1 MIRVCGWL
9 SCLRNSDGPRRG
21 KVGLVCRVVSLI
33 PTVKCPEERA
43 FSNCDA
49 WMIACLR
56 CWKGTVA
63 YILSRSALGLMPSST
78 GAEGLITDSG
88 EGTGS
93 FLGNFGGGDRL
104 AIGDIEMFD
113 MA

>member
-1 MIRVCGWL
+1 
-9 SCLRNSDGPRRG
+9 
-21 KVGLVCRVVSLI
+21 
-33 PTVKCPEERA
+33 
-43 FSNCDA
+43 
-49 WMIACLR
+49 
-56 CWKGTVA
+56 
-63 YILSRSALGLMPSST
+63 MPSST

-88 EGTGS
+88 EGKGS

>member
-1 MIRVCGWL
+1 MIRVCGWP
-9 SCLRNSDGPRRG
+9 SCRRNSDGPRRG
-21 KVGLVCRVVSLI
+21 NVGLGCRVVSLI

-63 YILSRSALGLMPSST
+63 YIPSRSALGFMHSST
-78 GAEGLITDSG
+78 GAEGLITCLLYTSDAAD
-88 EGTGS
+88 E
-93 FLGNFGGGDRL
+93 
-104 AIGDIEMFD
+104 
-113 MA
+113 

>member
-1 MIRVCGWL
+1 MIRLCDWL
-9 SCLRNSDGPRRG
+9 SRRRNSDWPGRG
-21 KVGLVCRVVSLI
+21 SVGLGCRAISLI

-43 FSNCDA
+43 FSNCEA

-63 YILSRSALGLMPSST
+63 YIPSKSALGLMPSSMGADGIIT
-78 GAEGLITDSG
+78 GSG

-93 FLGNFGGGDRL
+93 FLGSFGDGEYL
-104 AIGDIEMFD
+104 VIGEIEMFD